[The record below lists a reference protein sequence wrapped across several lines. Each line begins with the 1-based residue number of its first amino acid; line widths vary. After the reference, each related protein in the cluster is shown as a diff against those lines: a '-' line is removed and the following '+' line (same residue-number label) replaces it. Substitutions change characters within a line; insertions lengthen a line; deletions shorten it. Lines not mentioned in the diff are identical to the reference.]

1 MRARPT
7 LTAGIVAVVALA
19 VTSWHVNAAW
29 NDRRDS
35 VEALRRATTAL
46 GDAQASLA
54 DARLRVHAADLDAR
68 RAAASHGGAQLS
80 VDNRT
85 LQVQATTRDRD
96 AAQAARD
103 GQNSQVSIVR
113 QCLDGAGKAL
123 DASQRGDSAA
133 AVAALQ
139 SVDNA
144 CRQAN
149 NASGG
154 TPPAYAF
161 DFPDP
166 FVLAAN
172 GSLYAYG
179 TNATAG
185 NIQVLRQNGD
195 GAWVTAGDALG
206 PLPAWAGKGRTWAPA
221 VLPRNGGYVLYYTV
235 LQALTGR
242 QCISRATASSVT
254 GPFLDT
260 SIAPMECGDSGAID
274 PEPVTAVDGSLTL
287 LWKHENPAAILATP
301 MSPDGLTLAGPSH
314 HLLGVSRS
322 WEHGVV
328 EAPSMVVDGTGTW
341 LFFSGNDWNGR
352 HYATGVARCYGP
364 LGPCDTGSASPLL
377 TSHDELA
384 GPGGASAF
392 VDTHGQR
399 RLAFHAYQDP
409 KVGYP
414 ESRLLHIAKLDL
426 SSGRP
431 VLVE

>member
-7 LTAGIVAVVALA
+7 LTAGLVAILALA
-19 VTSWHVNAAW
+19 ITSWHVNAAW

-35 VEALRRATTAL
+35 VEALRRATTAF
-46 GDAQASLA
+46 GDERSLLA
-54 DARLRVHAADLDAR
+54 DARLRVRAADLDAR
-68 RAAASHGGAQLS
+68 RANAAHDGAQLS

-103 GQNSQVSIVR
+103 GQNAQVSIVR
-113 QCLDGAGKAL
+113 QCLDGAGRAL
-123 DASQRGDSAA
+123 DGTQRGDSAA

-149 NASGG
+149 NESGG

-195 GAWVTAGDALG
+195 GAWATQGDALG

-235 LQALTGR
+235 LEAFTGR
-242 QCISRATASSVT
+242 QCISRSTASSAT
-254 GPFLDT
+254 GLFLDT
-260 SIAPMECGDSGAID
+260 STAPLECGDSGAID
-274 PEPVTAVDGSLTL
+274 PEPIVGADGSLTL

-301 MSPDGLTLAGPSH
+301 MSADGLALAGPSH
-314 HLLGVSRS
+314 HLLGVSHP

-328 EAPSMVVDGTGTW
+328 EAPSMVVDGSGTW

-377 TSHDELA
+377 ASHNALA

-392 VDTHGQR
+392 VDTRGQR
-399 RLAFHAYQDP
+399 RMAFHAYQEP

-414 ESRLLHIAKLDL
+414 ESRLLHLAKLDL

>member
-7 LTAGIVAVVALA
+7 LTAGLVAILALA
-19 VTSWHVNAAW
+19 ITSWHVNAAW

-35 VEALRRATTAL
+35 VEARRRATTAF
-46 GDAQASLA
+46 GDERSLLA
-54 DARLRVHAADLDAR
+54 DARLRVRAADLDAR
-68 RAAASHGGAQLS
+68 RANAARDGAQLS

-96 AAQAARD
+96 TAQAARD
-103 GQNSQVSIVR
+103 GQNAQVSIVR
-113 QCLDGAGKAL
+113 QCLDGAGRAL
-123 DASQRGDSAA
+123 DGTQRGDSAA

-149 NASGG
+149 NKSGG

-166 FVLAAN
+166 FVLTAN

-195 GAWVTAGDALG
+195 GAWATQGDALG

-235 LQALTGR
+235 LEAFTGR
-242 QCISRATASSVT
+242 QCISRATASSAT
-254 GPFLDT
+254 GRFLDT
-260 SIAPMECGDSGAID
+260 STAPLECGDSGAID
-274 PEPVTAVDGSLTL
+274 PEPVVGADGSLTL

-301 MSPDGLTLAGPSH
+301 MSADGLALAGPSH
-314 HLLGVSRS
+314 HLLGVTHP

-328 EAPSMVVDGTGTW
+328 EAPSMVVDGSGTW

-377 TSHDELA
+377 ASHNALA

-392 VDTHGQR
+392 VDTRGQR
-399 RLAFHAYQDP
+399 RMAFHAYQEP

-414 ESRLLHIAKLDL
+414 ESRLLHVAKLDL

>member
-1 MRARPT
+1 MRERPT
-7 LTAGIVAVVALA
+7 LIAGLVAVLALA
-19 VTSWHVNAAW
+19 LTSWHVNAAW

-46 GDAQASLA
+46 GAEQASLA
-54 DARLRVHAADLDAR
+54 DARLRIRAANLDAR
-68 RAAASHGGAQLS
+68 RTQAAHDGAQLS

-85 LQVQATTRDRD
+85 LQVQATTKDRD

-123 DASQRGDSAA
+123 DATQRGDNAA

-149 NASGG
+149 NAGTG

-172 GSLYAYG
+172 GSLYAFG

-185 NIQVLRQNGD
+185 NIQVLRQNTD
-195 GAWVTAGDALG
+195 GAWSTAGDALG

-221 VLPRNGGYVLYYTV
+221 VLSRNGGYILYYTV
-235 LQALTGR
+235 LEAFTGR
-242 QCISRATASSVT
+242 QCISHASAGSVT

-260 SIAPMECGDSGAID
+260 STAPMECGDSGAID
-274 PEPVTAVDGSLTL
+274 PEPVVGADGSLTL

-301 MSPDGLTLAGPSH
+301 LSPDGLTLAGPSH
-314 HLLGVSRS
+314 HLLGVSQP

-328 EAPSMVVDGTGTW
+328 EAPSMVVDGSGTW

-352 HYATGVARCYGP
+352 RYATGVARCEGP
-364 LGPCDTGSASPLL
+364 LGPCDNGSASPLL
-377 TSHDELA
+377 ASHNALA

-392 VDTHGQR
+392 VDTGGQR
-399 RLAFHAYQDP
+399 RIAFHAYQEP

-414 ESRLLHIAKLDL
+414 ESRLLHVAKLDL

-431 VLVE
+431 ILVE

>member
-1 MRARPT
+1 MRSRPT
-7 LTAGIVAVVALA
+7 LIAGVVAVVALA
-19 VTSWHVNAAW
+19 ITSWHVNAAW

-35 VEALRRATTAL
+35 VEALRRAATAL
-46 GDAQASLA
+46 GDEQASLA
-54 DARLRVHAADLDAR
+54 DARLRVRAANLDAR
-68 RAAASHGGAQLS
+68 RAQAAHEGAQLS

-85 LQVQATTRDRD
+85 LQVQATTKDRD
-96 AAQAARD
+96 AAQAARET
-103 GQNSQVSIVR
+103 QNSQVSIVR

-123 DASQRGDSAA
+123 DATQRSDNAA

-149 NASGG
+149 NAGAG

-172 GSLYAYG
+172 GSLFAFG

-185 NIQVLRQNGD
+185 NIQVLRQNAD
-195 GAWVTAGDALG
+195 GAWSTAGDALG

-221 VLPRNGGYVLYYTV
+221 VLSRNGGFILYYTV
-235 LQALTGR
+235 REAFTGR
-242 QCISRATASSVT
+242 QCISRGSASAVT

-260 SIAPMECGDSGAID
+260 SAAPLECGDSGAID
-274 PEPVTAVDGSLTL
+274 PEPVVGADGSLTL

-301 MSPDGLTLAGPSH
+301 LSPDGLTLAGLSH
-314 HLLGVSRS
+314 HLLGVSQS
-322 WEHGVV
+322 WERGVV
-328 EAPSMVVDGTGTW
+328 EAPSMVVDPSGTW

-352 HYATGVARCYGP
+352 RYAIGVARCEGP
-364 LGPCDTGSASPLL
+364 LGPCDNGSASPLL
-377 TSHDELA
+377 ASHDALA
-384 GPGGASAF
+384 GPGGASVF
-392 VDTHGQR
+392 VDTRGQR
-399 RLAFHAYQDP
+399 RIAFHAYQEP